1 MSTINRLFR
10 PVGRKGDSVNRK
22 YVVVKSHMT
31 PDQGVSAADMQTN
44 SK

>member
-1 MSTINRLFR
+1 MSTVNRLFR

>member
-10 PVGRKGDSVNRK
+10 PVGRKGDSINRR
-22 YVVVKSHMT
+22 YVVVSNPIT
-31 PDQGVSAADMQTN
+31 SDRGVSAAEMQTN